1 MELISK
7 ISSSFVNKRGHSVFM
22 HKLYFTASK
31 KAVTS
36 LVLFTAVLI
45 FLSLVGFNNVSAVG
59 SISLTVS
66 SSTVGLNIAPTNA
79 NGTFAKSENVNISA
93 SNDNSTG
100 YTLAISASSSTDYD
114 KLINGNEYLTSVSEP
129 TTEESFKALNGT
141 AYNGKWGY
149 LPSKY
154 HSQANTDF
162 LPAPTLGGDILDKTD
177 SANSTAN
184 NYTLAIG
191 ARVDSSVK
199 VGSYVN
205 TYNVILVA
213 NEVPYTITYHD
224 NIITDMP
231 VDVAS
236 ASSASTVNISSNTPV
251 RNGYSFLGWCTVQ
264 PTTTDGV
271 DACIGGTTY
280 AAGASWTLGASDN
293 NLNLYAMWSESMGQ
307 CANKNTCMQFMDK
320 YKLSTLM
327 PKVGNS
333 TTLYDMRDGQAYTVA
348 LLADGKYWMTKN
360 LNLPGG
366 TELHSYDT
374 DMPEGYTLPTAN
386 NFQSGN
392 RLPASTTAGFDDNTK
407 AFVYNSGNTTCSSTS
422 PCYSYYS
429 WTAAT
434 LGSGLNIS
442 TENTDAPYSICPK
455 GWNLPTSGNHESNGW
470 KRGDFYQ
477 LAINYGVNL
486 SSNYYDLSATF
497 YNNAGPGT
505 TPNFLLGGFY
515 NVSGSFVDGG
525 ASGRYWSST
534 STGDSTQTRYLC
546 FRSGN
551 FGSADYGGRL
561 VGFSVRCLFG
571 V

>member
-1 MELISK
+1 MLIAKRSLDNNRLANGV
-7 ISSSFVNKRGHSVFM
+7 ILHLFVYRRFVTSFVLFAALLSFFS
-22 HKLYFTASK
+22 L
-31 KAVTS
+31 TS
-36 LVLFTAVLI
+36 L
-45 FLSLVGFNNVSAVG
+45 NNASAVG
-59 SISLTVS
+59 SVNLTVS

-93 SNDNSTG
+93 STDNSTG
-100 YTLAISASSSTDYD
+100 YTLAISASSSTDYN
-114 KLINGNEYLTSVSEP
+114 KLKNGNYYLTSVSEP

-205 TYNVILVA
+205 TYNVVLVA

-224 NIITDMP
+224 NLIINMP

-236 ASSASTVNISSNTPV
+236 ASFASSVNISNNTPT
-251 RNGYSFLGWCTVQ
+251 RAGYSFLGWCTVV
-264 PTTTDGV
+264 PTTTNGV

-348 LLADGKYWMTKN
+348 FLADGKYWMTKN
-360 LNLPGG
+360 LNLAGG

-392 RLPASTTAGFDDNTK
+392 KLPASTTAGFNDNTK
-407 AFVYNSGNTTCSSTS
+407 AFVYNSSSTNCSSSTG
-422 PCYSYYS
+422 CYGYYS

-455 GWNLPTSGNHESNGW
+455 GWNLPTSGNHQNNDW
-470 KRGDFYQ
+470 KRGDVYQ
-477 LAINYGVNL
+477 LAQNYGVNL
-486 SSNYYDLSATF
+486 SSSYYVEPSATF

-505 TPNFLLGGFY
+505 TANFLLAGLY
-515 NVSGSFVDGG
+515 DLGSFAGG
-525 ASGRYWSST
+525 GGGSFYWSST
-534 STGDSTQTRYLC
+534 SRGSSTNARYMY
-546 FRSGN
+546 FHPN
-551 FGSADYGGRL
+551 FFNSADERARYCGL
-561 VGFSVRCLFG
+561 SVRCLFG